1 MHVVKIP
8 VTVMKRVSHRR
19 STFAERLTGE
29 SDQSVSKG
37 DELRENVVDE
47 PRAADA
53 PQVPCYLQQAIK
65 CLQHR
70 LMRIR
75 HTIRAFIITSMHAT
89 SIFRPLLTASHAAPI
104 VRVHDGT
111 RAHASRD
118 WQSTAGAGRTPASCA
133 SPGTRSII

>member
-53 PQVPCYLQQAIK
+53 PQVPCYLQQAIT

-70 LMRIR
+70 LMRLR
-75 HTIRAFIITSMHAT
+75 HTSRAFIITSLHAT
-89 SIFRPLLTASHAAPI
+89 AA
-104 VRVHDGT
+104 GSF
-111 RAHASRD
+111 ASR
-118 WQSTAGAGRTPASCA
+118 
-133 SPGTRSII
+133 